1 MSTKA
6 FDKIAAGLKDAL
18 AIARGEEQP
27 ALRHGSPRRLRR
39 IERAD
44 KIDKTGVLL

>member
-27 ALRHGSPRRLRR
+27 ALVTAAREGFV
-39 IERAD
+39 E
-44 KIDKTGVLL
+44 